1 MCGACPGGT
10 LVSPT
15 TAELNRTGRKRLV
28 LAELRHRLAPGCTLT
43 LVGDGWTLRRR
54 TGRQEVFADIEPLL
68 TALRTHA
75 AADWTVPEEPRAVV
89 AQILASPHHPAG

>member
-10 LVSPT
+10 AVSPT

-28 LAELRHRLAPGCTLT
+28 LAELRRRLAPGCTLT

-54 TGRQEVFADIEPLL
+54 TGRQEVFADIEQLLAAL
-68 TALRTHA
+68 TAGA
-75 AADWTVPEEPRAVV
+75 SGDWTGPESPQAVL
-89 AQILASPHHPAG
+89 AQARRSPVGD